1 MLEVMASHA
10 SLWFCAL
17 AHSIPIHRASCRPYH
32 RRHRGWAVGQ
42 GHLLQAL
49 SHPPRWHDED
59 HGRRHGHHPAA
70 NGAMTKNLNKGIGKI
85 KYDNFGHMEEIIFD
99 NSNSTSYVYAA
110 DGTKLRVS
118 HKKVLPG
125 NVIAGGLFHQI
136 STNTTDYWGDVLYEK
151 DKSLTVLFDGGY
163 VVIDKDS
170 TLSWHYYEKDHLG
183 SNRIVMDD
191 QGNMEQVNHYY
202 PFGNSFG
209 ECNNSDKGSEVQRYK
224 FNGKEQDL
232 VHNLNLYDYGARMY
246 DSQLGSWTSVDP
258 LAEKYYNVSP
268 YVYCMN
274 NPINIIDTDGRRIQ
288 TLLFQ
293 NNLSPCWFKSTFYI
307 HKALSYFA
315 KTKFGRQLFA
325 DFTPKGSYFMGIKGN
340 GKYANFDF
348 TLYEISDENVE
359 SRTAYFNGVNAQSRL
374 KKNYDGKPKFEV
386 IFDTERN
393 FEELLETVSHELA
406 GHMYNYSEVLDAY
419 KKNGNFFDAQKI
431 WKNNSEEKE
440 HKEMKD
446 TRKKESNK
454 YQLVIKELLEMYP
467 DFMKKEKQNKP
478 MNKNIYIK
486 TILFILCACINSCW
500 QKNTRTLFFYPSV
513 PIVSYEVKYKDN
525 SIEIEANYKKGTK
538 TGKQKW
544 ILTKKAG
551 KYFIEDQGQSLLFL
565 SNKRELD
572 TIIKKEPYLPKHI
585 IIKSLNDS
593 LFVSSLNRIVVNES
607 FEIEIVYD
615 RNYDIKQIRH
625 QTLWENYVP
634 TNKAPINN
642 VPLLYEYG
650 TSNHSSD
657 RGTLKDSK
665 I

>member
-224 FNGKEQDL
+224 FNGKEQEL

-258 LAEKYYNVSP
+258 LAENHYESSPYMFCGGDPINRVDYFGLDYWYTNDSIQIQQFMNSYNSGMVADMTGWSKSTDSEFCASMYYNDKTNTAWYTHGGEENGEFVLTSRKMENVS
-268 YVYCMN
+268 
-274 NPINIIDTDGRRIQ
+274 
-288 TLLFQ
+288 
-293 NNLSPCWFKSTFYI
+293 
-307 HKALSYFA
+307 
-315 KTKFGRQLFA
+315 
-325 DFTPKGSYFMGIKGN
+325 GSIWGTAVGN
-340 GKYANFDF
+340 GGNAVGGVATAFQKEHANSR
-348 TLYEISDENVE
+348 IS
-359 SRTAYFNGVNAQSRL
+359 SNGHF
-374 KKNYDGKPKFEV
+374 YMGMDGKRPFYGNQYVSTYSMKTIGNRVSRGLGFISFGSGIYDFYQGV
-386 IFDTERN
+386 QADGN
-393 FEELLETVSHELA
+393 TVGYNAIRAVVTDVGGYVGSNYGTLA
-406 GHMYNYSEVLDAY
+406 G
-419 KKNGNFFDAQKI
+419 I
-431 WKNNSEEKE
+431 W
-440 HKEMKD
+440 
-446 TRKKESNK
+446 
-454 YQLVIKELLEMYP
+454 L
-467 DFMKKEKQNKP
+467 
-478 MNKNIYIK
+478 
-486 TILFILCACINSCW
+486 
-500 QKNTRTLFFYPSV
+500 
-513 PIVSYEVKYKDN
+513 
-525 SIEIEANYKKGTK
+525 GTK
-538 TGKQKW
+538 CGASFGCCTPPWGP
-544 ILTKKAG
+544 IIGGAIGGIAG
-551 KYFIEDQGQSLLFL
+551 GIGANWLIDEC
-565 SNKRELD
+565 
-572 TIIKKEPYLPKHI
+572 YL
-585 IIKSLNDS
+585 N
-593 LFVSSLNRIVVNES
+593 
-607 FEIEIVYD
+607 
-615 RNYDIKQIRH
+615 
-625 QTLWENYVP
+625 W
-634 TNKAPINN
+634 
-642 VPLLYEYG
+642 
-650 TSNHSSD
+650 
-657 RGTLKDSK
+657 
-665 I
+665 